1 MGIKRWV
8 ANKDATITN
17 AFKSNLVAT
26 ASGSNMGASDIVEVF
41 SIRGQATT
49 SSIEQARSLLQFPVT
64 QISSSRKD
72 GDIPVSGSVNFY
84 LKMYNA
90 EHSETL
96 PKDFDLAVVALS
108 QSWDEGYGLD
118 MDGYGDKG
126 VGNGGMLLI

>member
-26 ASGSNMGASDIVEVF
+26 ATGSNMGASDIVEVF

-49 SSIEQARSLLQFPVT
+49 SSIEQARALLQFPVT

-72 GDIPVSGSVNFY
+72 
-84 LKMYNA
+84 
-90 EHSETL
+90 
-96 PKDFDLAVVALS
+96 LS
-108 QSWDEGYGLD
+108 
-118 MDGYGDKG
+118 
-126 VGNGGMLLI
+126 LIHI